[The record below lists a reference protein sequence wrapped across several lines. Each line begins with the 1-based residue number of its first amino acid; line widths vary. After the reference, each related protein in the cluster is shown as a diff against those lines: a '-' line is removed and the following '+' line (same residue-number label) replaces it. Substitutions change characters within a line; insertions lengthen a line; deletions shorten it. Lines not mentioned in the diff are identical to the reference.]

1 MTGDARAGAQPDPR
15 SAGGPGL
22 YSGATMAST
31 EQPRVEPASERRA
44 PDFFVVGHPKSGTT
58 ALHNALRR
66 HPEIFM
72 PREKEPWYLASEVR
86 GQTARPHGHTPATM
100 EEYLG
105 LFAGARADQRIGEAS
120 PVYLWSRTAAAAIA
134 ELREDARIIAI
145 LREPA
150 SFLRSLHMQF
160 VQNYTENQN
169 DFRTA
174 IELEDERRAGR
185 RLPPNAY
192 WPGAVLYSEHVRYV
206 EQLRRYE
213 ERFPSDQ
220 IMVLIYDDFRAD
232 NEGTLGN
239 VLRFI
244 GVDETAAAIVP
255 EVNPAVR
262 VRSQRIYGAVHSLA
276 RRRSVRRAT
285 RTLGIDRMRLVAI
298 RDRLLY
304 RAPEQPD
311 EAFTLELQR
320 RFKPEVQALSEHLGR
335 DLVALWGYDRL
346 D

>member
-1 MTGDARAGAQPDPR
+1 
-15 SAGGPGL
+15 
-22 YSGATMAST
+22 MAST
-31 EQPRVEPASERRA
+31 EQPRVEPSAKRRA

-86 GQTARPHGHTPATM
+86 GQPARPHGHTPATM

-105 LFAGARADQRIGEAS
+105 LFADARSEQRVGEAS
-120 PVYLWSRTAAAAIA
+120 PVYLWSRTAAASIA
-134 ELREDARIIAI
+134 ELRADARIIAI

-150 SFLRSLHMQF
+150 SFLRSLHLQF
-160 VQNYTENQN
+160 VQNYTEDQN
-169 DFRTA
+169 DFQNA
-174 IELEDERRAGR
+174 IELEDDRRAGR
-185 RLPPNAY
+185 SIPPNPY
-192 WPGAVLYSEHVRYV
+192 WPGAVLYSDHVRYV

-220 IMVLIYDDFRAD
+220 ILVLIYDDFRAD
-232 NEGTLGN
+232 NEGSLRR

-244 GVDETAAAIVP
+244 GVDENAAGIVP
-255 EVNPAVR
+255 EVNPAVQ
-262 VRSQRIYGAVHSLA
+262 VRSQRLYGAVHSVA
-276 RRRSVRRAT
+276 GRQSVRRAT
-285 RTLGIDRMRLVAI
+285 RTLGVDRMRLVAI
-298 RDRLLY
+298 RDRLFY
-304 RAPEQPD
+304 RAPAAPD
-311 EAFTLELQR
+311 EAFTSELRR